1 VQKLLRALPVAGR
14 SEVSDEPLVSVV
26 TPVYNDAPFIE
37 ECMRSVLG
45 QTYGNWEHA
54 IADNAST
61 DATPEIAARIAAEDA
76 RIRYVRFEEFVP
88 ANESYIRALR
98 AMSPASEFCKV
109 LSADDWL
116 FPRCL
121 EEMVAVARS
130 SDTVGLVSAY
140 RLAGDRV
147 DLDGLPY
154 AETVFDG
161 HAILRRS
168 LLEEISVLGS
178 LTALLLR
185 SRIVRETDPFLDGR
199 FEHAD
204 TEAACRVLSEH
215 DFGFVHQVLTYTRR
229 LPGTPYDESHR
240 LNTYGPEYLCFLVRY
255 GPTVLAPDE
264 YRHTLRRSLR
274 RYAVWHV
281 KQAPRPSR
289 LREPKFFAYH
299 ERALELLAGL
309 GGDDP
314 DIRATVAFLRALLS
328 RRELLPGPLTAPTGR
343 PAQR

>member
-1 VQKLLRALPVAGR
+1 VT
-14 SEVSDEPLVSVV
+14 DEPLVSVV

-37 ECMRSVLG
+37 ECMRSVLK
-45 QTYGNWEHA
+45 QTYQNWEHT

-61 DATPEIAARIAAEDA
+61 DATPEIAARIAAEDG
-76 RIRYVRFEEFVP
+76 RIRYLRFEEFVQR
-88 ANESYIRALR
+88 NESYIRALR
-98 AMSPASEFCKV
+98 AMNPDSMFCKV

-121 EEMVAVARS
+121 EQMVAVGRS
-130 SDTVGLVSAY
+130 SDTVGVVGAY

-154 AETVFDG
+154 PETVFDG
-161 HAILRRS
+161 RAILRGS

-178 LTALLLR
+178 LTSILLR
-185 SRIVRETDPFLDGR
+185 SRLVRETDPFLDGR

-204 TEAACRVLSEH
+204 TGAAYRVLSEH

-229 LPGTPYDESHR
+229 LPATPYDESHR
-240 LNTYGPEYLCFLVRY
+240 LNTYGPEYLCFLVGY
-255 GPTVLAPDE
+255 GPTALAPDE
-264 YRHTLRRSLR
+264 YRRALRRSLR
-274 RYAVWHV
+274 RYALWHL

-289 LREPKFFAYH
+289 LREPEFFAFH
-299 ERALELLAGL
+299 ERALELLAEL

-314 DIRATVAFLRALLS
+314 DIRFTVALVRALLT
-328 RRELLPGPLTAPTGR
+328 RRELLPGRHAAPPGE